1 MGEERVKVTDGEG
14 GRSEELPLELESHGG
29 RDGGGVDESV

>member
-1 MGEERVKVTDGEG
+1 MGEESVKVTDGEG
-14 GRSEELPLELESHGG
+14 GRSDELLLEFESHGG